1 MIWNPAQETIE
12 RKEIRKNQL
21 RSLKALL
28 VHVYRNVRFYRD
40 KFDKAGIKPEDIK
53 TLEDLARV
61 PFTTKDE
68 LRDTYPFGLLA
79 VPREEVFEI
88 HTSSGTTGT
97 PVLGAYTRADIELW
111 SEGMAR
117 TLSAAGAAPGD
128 VVHNAYGYGL
138 FTGGLGVHYGARKIG
153 LCIIPISSGN
163 TKRQLLL
170 MRDFNSSLLACT
182 PSYALYMAEVAR
194 EEGIEISSLSL
205 KAGVFGAEPWSETMR
220 AEIEKTLK
228 LKAHDIYGLTEII
241 GPGVAY
247 ECGENKGLHINEDFF
262 YPEVVGPSSGEVL
275 PEGEKGELVLTT
287 LTREGTPLIRYKTR
301 DITYLM
307 SGPCSCGRT
316 LTRMHRLLGR
326 TDDMLIIRGVNVFPS
341 QIEQVLMKIEGTL
354 PHYQIVVDRSSS
366 KLDELE
372 VDVEVD
378 ERLFSDETKNLE
390 SLRDFIAEELKGR
403 LGISAR
409 VRLVEPKSLARSEG
423 KAKRVVDKRQS

>member
-1 MIWNPAQETIE
+1 MIWNPAKETIE

-354 PHYQIVVDRSSS
+354 PHYQIVVDRSGS